1 MAKKIR
7 RIFAMC
13 LALCLFVTVLPVN
26 ALAADTTETTVEG
39 GITTTVE
46 TTTTTTTDES
56 GKTTVTV
63 IVDTTK
69 TGTDETGAE
78 VDYKETSTATTTTE
92 VKEDGTTV
100 ITDSSSVVG
109 SEVKEWDEIP
119 EGLEVPEMDTD
130 VTVELIPGEKTEGS
144 ASDEVTF
151 TEGNTE
157 YTVTVDK
164 QVSAETSK
172 IETEVITKEYDLEA
186 LAPEDYEGKDYH
198 NGVTYKGADEK
209 LYFKEYPE
217 GLITGMTPDY
227 FGVDE
232 SYKKLEGDDTEGYDF
247 QWTGYGDATNAVR
260 AYAMEVVYKKDPE
273 TGMAMKDEDGNFIIE
288 SMTPAG
294 GNGMGSTPAI
304 FALTKY
310 NEDGTKS
317 YFYGYCIDSDTEAVP
332 GSWYQVSNLEDSD
345 YYPTEDASDQL
356 RAVVTNGYWGQ
367 EEGMGS
373 LAQMKENLL
382 AYYDE
387 DSTVTILDKNGN
399 PLTIKFYDLI
409 ANMDEADALAVTQ
422 AAIWSNSNGT
432 LATQDGQDGTIITG
446 IYSVNKRKPSTMVC
460 DRDYDYNRDAILQA
474 AYEWLMSL
482 EGVESDTVII
492 NDQNFV
498 EDMEL
503 VVGDKVEEPDETGEN
518 DVYEAAVNFTLAF
531 IPTANDDLLM
541 QLKYVDADGTE
552 RVITRRLAGTV
563 QEGETA
569 ISPNEDGSYTIEGL
583 KLSENQ
589 EFTFDLHLDGIQ
601 HLEQGVYIYKSYVS
615 DEHPESQTMVGISE
629 GKQEVSVKASMTV
642 SFSVDEENRV
652 VAERSWNEEGDPTTE
667 EIPPEEEEELP
678 PPVEEELPPPP
689 VFEVNVEDDTI
700 EIPEEPVPL
709 ADAPKTGSDAIIW
722 IALAIFAA
730 LGMAATRFTN
740 KKRQHET
747 F

>member
-1 MAKKIR
+1 MAKKMR
-7 RIFAMC
+7 RIFALC

-26 ALAADTTETTVEG
+26 ALAADTTETTIEG

-151 TEGNTE
+151 TEGDTE
-157 YTVTVDK
+157 YTVIVDK
-164 QVSAETSK
+164 QVSAEASK
-172 IETEVITKEYDLEA
+172 FETEVIEKDYDLEA
-186 LAPEDYEGKDYH
+186 LAPENYEGKHWDNKEGVFSGSADY
-198 NGVTYKGADEK
+198 Y
-209 LYFKEYPE
+209 
-217 GLITGMTPDY
+217 TPY
-227 FGVDE
+227 FGQYDKNGNLLAPDLAKPE
-232 SYKKLEGDDTEGYDF
+232 EAGYDYR
-247 QWTGYGDATNAVR
+247 WTGFAEATNAVR
-260 AYAMEVVYKKDPE
+260 AESTDVIYLKDAV
-273 TGMAMKDEDGNFIIE
+273 TGEPIMIDGEYVIE
-288 SMTPAG
+288 STKLTG
-294 GNGMGSTPAI
+294 KYDDGFGSTPNI
-304 FALTKY
+304 FILTKY
-310 NEDGTKS
+310 DEEGNPS
-317 YFYGYCIDSDTEAVP
+317 RYYGYCIDNDTEAIP
-332 GSWYQVSNLEDSD
+332 SAWYQVANLEDSN
-345 YYPTEDASDQL
+345 YYPTEDAADKL
-356 RAVVTNGYWGQ
+356 RGVVSNGYWGQ
-367 EEGMGS
+367 DSGIGS
-373 LAQMKENLL
+373 LAYMKEQLL

-387 DSTVTILDKNGN
+387 DATVTIKDKNGN
-399 PLTIKFYDLI
+399 PMTIAFYDLI
-409 ANMDEADALAVTQ
+409 AEMDEADALAVTQ

-432 LATQDGQDGTIITG
+432 LATKDGQDGTVITG
-446 IYSVNKRKPSTMVC
+446 IYSVVKPKSNLANC
-460 DRDYDYNRDAILQA
+460 DRDWDYDRDAVLQA
-474 AYEWLMSL
+474 AYEWLMNVDPIPAS
-482 EGVESDTVII
+482 EGTTII
-492 NDQNFV
+492 NDQNYL
-498 EDMEL
+498 EDMSL
-503 VVGDKVEEPDETGEN
+503 VVGDKVEEPDATGEN

-531 IPTANDDLLM
+531 VPMENDDLLM
-541 QLKYVDADGTE
+541 QLKYTDENGVE
-552 RVITRRLAGTV
+552 HVITKRLAGTNA
-563 QEGETA
+563 EGEDYESIVPA
-569 ISPNEDGSYTIEGL
+569 EDGSYTIGGL

-589 EFTFDLHLDGIQ
+589 EFTFDLNLKGLQ
-601 HLEQGVYIYKSYVS
+601 NLEKGVYIYQSYVS
-615 DEHPESQTMVGISE
+615 DEHPESQTMVGIAE
-629 GKQEVSVKASMTV
+629 GTQTVDVKASMTV
-642 SFSVDEENRV
+642 TFSVDENNSV
-652 VAERSWNEEGDPTTE
+652 VAERSWDETTDPTVQ

-722 IALAIFAA
+722 VALSIFAA
-730 LGMAATRFTN
+730 MGMAAIRFTN

>member
-7 RIFAMC
+7 RIFAIC

-46 TTTTTTTDES
+46 TTTTTTEEG

-63 IVDTTK
+63 IIDTTK
-69 TGTDETGAE
+69 TGTDESGAD
-78 VDYKETSTATTTTE
+78 VNYQETRTETTITE
-92 VKEDGTTV
+92 ELEDGTV
-100 ITDSSSVVG
+100 IITEQTSANG

-119 EGLEVPEMDTD
+119 EGLEVPEMNTD
-130 VTVELIPGEKTEGS
+130 VTVELIPGKETQNS
-144 ASDEVTF
+144 ASDSATF
-151 TEGNTE
+151 TEGDTE

-164 QVSAETSK
+164 HVSAETSK
-172 IETEVITKEYDLEA
+172 VETTVITKEYDLEA
-186 LAPEDYEGKDYH
+186 LAPEDYEGKTYH
-198 NGVTYKGADEK
+198 NGTQYYVESKDRWYYSE
-209 LYFKEYPE
+209 
-217 GLITGMTPDY
+217 TPDGLAAGSPEALQGY
-227 FGVDE
+227 ADAVAKPDAP
-232 SYKKLEGDDTEGYDF
+232 GYDF
-247 QWTGYGDATNAVR
+247 QWTGYAESTNAVR
-260 AYAMEVVYKKDPE
+260 AEAMDIVFAKDPI
-273 TGMAMKDEDGNFIIE
+273 TGEPIVDADGNYVIE
-288 SMTPAG
+288 KLTYTG
-294 GNGMGSTPAI
+294 RYNDGMGSTPSI

-317 YFYGYCIDSDTEAVP
+317 YFYGYCIDNDTEAIP

-345 YYPTEDASDQL
+345 YYPTEDAADVL
-356 RAVVTNGYWGQ
+356 RAVVLNGYWGQ

-373 LAQMKENLL
+373 LAQMKEKLL
-382 AYYDE
+382 AYYNE
-387 DSTVTILDKNGN
+387 DSTVFIKDKNGN
-399 PLTIKFYDLI
+399 MVEYNVYDVLDRLT
-409 ANMDEADALAVTQ
+409 EADALAATQ

-432 LATQDGQDGTIITG
+432 LATKDGQDGSIITG
-446 IYSVNKRKPSTMVC
+446 IYSVVKPKPYEANT
-460 DRDYDYNRDAILQA
+460 DRDWDYERDAILQA
-474 AYEWLMSL
+474 TYEWLMSL
-482 EGVESDTVII
+482 EGMESDTVII

-503 VVGDKVEEPDETGEN
+503 VVGDKVAEPDETGEN

-541 QLKYVDADGTE
+541 QLKYIDADGTE
-552 RVITRRLAGTV
+552 RVITKRLAGTV

-642 SFSVDEENRV
+642 SFSVDEKNNV
-652 VAERSWNEEGDPTTE
+652 VAVREWSDEGDPVVE
-667 EIPPEEEEELP
+667 EVPPVEEEEEPEEEEEEELP
-678 PPVEEELPPPP
+678 PPPI
-689 VFEVNVEDDTI
+689 FEVNVTEDTI

-709 ADAPKTGSDAIIW
+709 ADAPKTGSNSIIW
-722 IALAIFAA
+722 IALTISAA
-730 LGMAATRFTN
+730 MALAATCISD
-740 KKRQHET
+740 KKQHNT